1 MRNVLSYALSLLFVT
16 ALPSVAFAGDLQ
28 ANDFV
33 GVTFWIISIS
43 MVAATLFF
51 FSERSRVS
59 AKWQTSLSVISLVT
73 LIAAVHYFYMREVW
87 VETGESPTVFRYI
100 DWILTV
106 PLMCVEFY
114 LLTKTGLSKM
124 ITASVVMLV
133 AGYFGEASVLSVFGS
148 ASPAVWGLISGLAY
162 FYIVNEVYQGDVA
175 KAAKKAGKKIENAN
189 TLLLRFVVIGWGIYP
204 LGYLIGTAD
213 GQWYSFMADL
223 VSTDARDLIYN
234 VGDAI
239 NKIGFGLV
247 VWAAAKDS

>member
-1 MRNVLSYALSLLFVT
+1 ML
-16 ALPSVAFAGDLQ
+16 
-28 ANDFV
+28 
-33 GVTFWIISIS
+33 
-43 MVAATLFF
+43 AATVFF
-51 FSERSRVS
+51 FVERSSVS
-59 AKWQTSLSVISLVT
+59 DEWKLSMTVSGLIT
-73 LIAAVHYFYMREVW
+73 LIAAVHYYYMRDVW
-87 VETGESPTVFRYI
+87 VSSYTSPTEFRYI

-133 AGYFGEASVLSVFGS
+133 TGYFGEASVLSVFGS

-189 TLLLRFVVIGWGIYP
+189 ALLLKFVVIGWGIYP

-247 VWAAAKDS
+247 VWSAAKGSAKK

>member
-106 PLMCVEFY
+106 PLQMIEFY
-114 LLTKTGLSKM
+114 
-124 ITASVVMLV
+124 
-133 AGYFGEASVLSVFGS
+133 
-148 ASPAVWGLISGLAY
+148 
-162 FYIVNEVYQGDVA
+162 
-175 KAAKKAGKKIENAN
+175 
-189 TLLLRFVVIGWGIYP
+189 
-204 LGYLIGTAD
+204 
-213 GQWYSFMADL
+213 
-223 VSTDARDLIYN
+223 
-234 VGDAI
+234 
-239 NKIGFGLV
+239 
-247 VWAAAKDS
+247 